1 MLNSEP
7 IFADY
12 LTENRFNWKYELPI
26 GLSKPDFSV
35 WQDEATPYAFWDV
48 ADREP
53 SAQEEAEVDALIR
66 RLREG
71 TEPAT
76 EVQGGPSK
84 GYYFVRSKI
93 RSKYSQF
100 KKAAPIPGMLVLA
113 EWTGR
118 ASLDPDMMAAAIYG
132 WPQVI
137 VSPGHPHREPSF
149 ARAND
154 GKMVDESVADQN
166 RHVSAIGILNY
177 RQVNY
182 YKHGLN
188 QFTKDVNDRF
198 DDFRHCLDLISQQ
211 ERRQRSQG
219 LDLDLKAPTLDIF
232 LTLDAHNPWPQELAG
247 TYDRIYEFDP
257 RTHHFALVRDGLAPI
272 VRIPVPASL
281 DQQDIWSVEGLPGLR
296 NE

>member
-93 RSKYSQF
+93 RSNLHHPTHYVAPQILVSICNPSLRSTCERQLLAAYVVRPMRLTRTSAVSSTWFQGSITTEPLGNCQF
-100 KKAAPIPGMLVLA
+100 
-113 EWTGR
+113 
-118 ASLDPDMMAAAIYG
+118 
-132 WPQVI
+132 
-137 VSPGHPHREPSF
+137 
-149 ARAND
+149 
-154 GKMVDESVADQN
+154 
-166 RHVSAIGILNY
+166 
-177 RQVNY
+177 
-182 YKHGLN
+182 
-188 QFTKDVNDRF
+188 
-198 DDFRHCLDLISQQ
+198 
-211 ERRQRSQG
+211 
-219 LDLDLKAPTLDIF
+219 
-232 LTLDAHNPWPQELAG
+232 
-247 TYDRIYEFDP
+247 
-257 RTHHFALVRDGLAPI
+257 
-272 VRIPVPASL
+272 
-281 DQQDIWSVEGLPGLR
+281 
-296 NE
+296 